1 MQTLSS
7 DDESLRPF
15 AITITSPLVNKDKMV
30 QHSPVSE
37 SKALLHM
44 ITPSHG
50 RKVSRPD
57 AHFPLSAH
65 RSHRAPSITKTVL
78 ESQAQSNPTTQ
89 KLSVRVRVPSHWDYE
104 HVGAAYEATYNPI
117 FMAAEPSSGKKLSDR
132 PRKIVNHLPLEIQG
146 LILDYLFGD
155 IHAVTSS
162 STSLLSGA
170 NCLSSAMRHP
180 RRRAL
185 TDVALVSRTWRELVQ
200 ERIYRHSKKLR
211 QYSHPD

>member
-1 MQTLSS
+1 MQPIAS

-15 AITITSPLVNKDKMV
+15 AITITSPLLSKDKMV
-30 QHSPVSE
+30 QHSPVRE
-37 SKALLHM
+37 SKDLLHM

-50 RKVSRPD
+50 RKASRPD
-57 AHFPLSAH
+57 AHFPLSAP
-65 RSHRAPSITKTVL
+65 RSHRAPSITKTVV
-78 ESQAQSNPTTQ
+78 EIQAQSNSTTQ
-89 KLSVRVRVPSHWDYE
+89 KLSLRVRAPSCWDYG
-104 HVGAAYEATYNPI
+104 HVGTAYGTICNPSI
-117 FMAAEPSSGKKLSDR
+117 MAAEPSDGKKASDR
-132 PRKIVNHLPLEIQG
+132 PRKTVNHLPLEIQG

-155 IHAVTSS
+155 IHAVNSS

-200 ERIYRHSKKLR
+200 ERIYRHSKT
-211 QYSHPD
+211 